1 MVSALHRFKL
11 AVGLGLVVGLMAPRP
26 AAAAQAGFEPVTLP
40 KHDAVPV
47 CLAIGQGASPSL
59 YVGTTDGQVFASHD
73 GARSWHG
80 GPLVA
85 SVSPLPPRSHLR
97 AAFSVTYAGRIYGED
112 SVAGQYNGAVTVDG
126 GQVFGFSAAESQF
139 EDPIGSGSGFIQA
152 ALLSEIG
159 SGGGTH
165 VVDGSPP
172 PPYRLQQGLW
182 RSIPVSIVELA
193 VHPVDSQQAVVRR
206 GDAVFATVDG
216 GHSFTRCLVSGARRL
231 SVASS
236 PPGFIID
243 TTAGPRFGSA
253 RLCRTGFSTASS
265 SPTSVVAATEVPPL
279 RGERYVL
286 KSGRLY
292 RVRVAPLPSQGS
304 PRTVPM
310 RDLEALKASAV
321 ELLASPP
328 SKAPSRL
335 RVALPRLS
343 DGLRIAPLEVSADDP
358 SIFTDRPGLE
368 ATTQAAGREV
378 PVDLF
383 VFARWDLMAFLA
395 PPDVRPDPLIEGS
408 SRVAR
413 ALTELRLAEVS
424 LPGATAQ
431 DAALAALRRDEAE
444 QRLAA
449 LVLYSGHNAKD

>member
-1 MVSALHRFKL
+1 
-11 AVGLGLVVGLMAPRP
+11 MAPRP

-172 PPYRLQQGLW
+172 PPIGFSRACGARFRSVSSSSRCTRSTRNRLWSAGVTPSLPPWTGATASRAVSSPALGVSAWLRARRALSSTRPPAPASARRASVGPGFRRLQ
-182 RSIPVSIVELA
+182 
-193 VHPVDSQQAVVRR
+193 
-206 GDAVFATVDG
+206 
-216 GHSFTRCLVSGARRL
+216 ARRL
-231 SVASS
+231 RWS
-236 PPGFIID
+236 PRPKC
-243 TTAGPRFGSA
+243 PRFEANG
-253 RLCRTGFSTASS
+253 
-265 SPTSVVAATEVPPL
+265 TS
-279 RGERYVL
+279 
-286 KSGRLY
+286 
-292 RVRVAPLPSQGS
+292 
-304 PRTVPM
+304 
-310 RDLEALKASAV
+310 
-321 ELLASPP
+321 
-328 SKAPSRL
+328 
-335 RVALPRLS
+335 
-343 DGLRIAPLEVSADDP
+343 
-358 SIFTDRPGLE
+358 
-368 ATTQAAGREV
+368 
-378 PVDLF
+378 
-383 VFARWDLMAFLA
+383 
-395 PPDVRPDPLIEGS
+395 
-408 SRVAR
+408 
-413 ALTELRLAEVS
+413 
-424 LPGATAQ
+424 
-431 DAALAALRRDEAE
+431 
-444 QRLAA
+444 
-449 LVLYSGHNAKD
+449 